1 MQWPDA
7 TVSAGQEAA
16 RAAGFESRPYGS
28 RPYGFE
34 AVGVVTQGGGAV
46 SVTTFWTDAGVPSGL
61 DLPCTED
68 PELFFAEA
76 PADVEAAKALCQ
88 GCRARISCLEG
99 ALERREPWG
108 VWGGELLLRGTVVPR
123 KRPRGRPRKED
134 AAIDKADEQ
143 AALPARSSSS
153 QHSAV
158 LGRSRYSSMSHTKRH
173 DTSSAHNAEAEVHH
187 VLPVRNPGTR
197 PK

>member
-7 TVSAGQEAA
+7 ST
-16 RAAGFESRPYGS
+16 
-28 RPYGFE
+28 E
-34 AVGVVTQGGGAV
+34 AVAVIEPYVDKNAEQDMAV
-46 SVTTFWTDAGVPSGL
+46 SGIAALFSLGNVPGGL
-61 DLPCTED
+61 DLPCTDD

-88 GCRARISCLEG
+88 GCRIRVACLEG

-134 AAIDKADEQ
+134 AELAKADER
-143 AALPARSSSS
+143 AA
-153 QHSAV
+153 
-158 LGRSRYSSMSHTKRH
+158 
-173 DTSSAHNAEAEVHH
+173 
-187 VLPVRNPGTR
+187 
-197 PK
+197 

>member
-7 TVSAGQEAA
+7 S
-16 RAAGFESRPYGS
+16 S
-28 RPYGFE
+28 E
-34 AVGVVTQGGGAV
+34 AVAVIEPYVDKNTEQDTAV
-46 SVTTFWTDAGVPSGL
+46 SGIAALFSLGNVPGGL
-61 DLPCTED
+61 DLPCTDD

-88 GCRARISCLEG
+88 GCRIRVACLEG

-134 AAIDKADEQ
+134 AELAKADDR
-143 AALPARSSSS
+143 AA
-153 QHSAV
+153 
-158 LGRSRYSSMSHTKRH
+158 
-173 DTSSAHNAEAEVHH
+173 
-187 VLPVRNPGTR
+187 
-197 PK
+197 